1 MKIRSLR
8 MNQATPILL
17 AVAAVVA
24 GGGHIC
30 LSKAEEASTRKPT
43 VRFSEISRLA
53 GIQGPAE
60 MGGHGA
66 AVADVNGD
74 GLEDVYVTESSLGKP
89 TPNYLFIN
97 NGDGTFRDAAKP
109 AGVSGDKQR
118 DDLSHGAIF
127 VDFDHDG
134 DFDLFLGTGDPAMD
148 NRLFQN
154 DGRGRFTEVTASSGL
169 GRSPFGTRSVC
180 AGDLDG
186 DGFID
191 LYVSNA
197 LGPNFFD
204 YDGPPVDVENVYLN
218 DGKGRWR
225 REKRGLL
232 YTGFTQGALICDI
245 DNDGDLD
252 VIEAKWGHRGRRITM
267 SIFLNDGT
275 GFFQDATAA
284 LGLNPQGFTLNGID
298 VGDYDNDGYLDL
310 VMIGDALR
318 LYRNERGKGFTDVTE
333 KVGIAGRAGR
343 GFSAVFG
350 DVDNDGHFDLFVANT
365 DGVPFVLYRNDGRGS
380 FRRSEGTGLE
390 WKDDAGASSRAA
402 AFLDFNNDGAL
413 DLFIARKR
421 DSNLLFRN
429 EHRGQDWL
437 KVKLIGVHGDAGAT
451 GAKVWVYAAG
461 HLGDERHLKGYRQAI
476 NSRAYLVQHSPLLHF
491 GLGDSTEA
499 DVRVE
504 FLRGKIVEYRNVA
517 ASQVLLVD
525 GRTDQKGQGDAGGMR
540 PPPEAFFG
548 IARAYPRH
556 FQYQSKPFFFVGK
569 SAFALIDAE
578 QWKAFIDEAYSNG
591 FTVLRIWLCCP
602 SLTKKHGDDHFRR
615 NQATGDLWPFGG
627 TPAQADFAR
636 FNQDYFRRLDAIL
649 DHLESKGMVA
659 QLTLF
664 AGGDFWPGGP
674 YAWDA
679 VKQRYVQF
687 VLDRYRGR
695 PNLYYEIANEYY
707 SPEGQAF
714 VEKVG
719 DFIWKQNKVHLAT
732 ASAGDMKRFAD
743 KPWYR
748 LHHVHASRGRNW
760 WLRVFDEL
768 LTLGRGHRLPVVN
781 DEPNGSRALD
791 DKEKGYPGRDT
802 DPTHHRM
809 NLWMTAMSGS
819 HVTFHSHKGI
829 NALVGPSPGQE
840 FVRPFR
846 GFFEGT
852 RFWELEPAPEKVREG
867 NAFALASTNELA
879 AYLPTGGSVTLDLS
893 KLTGQLEARWF
904 NPLEGAW
911 GAKFTVQGGRAEKF
925 SAPDGNDWALF
936 LRNYINAKA
945 PGPPA
950 RVQQTLLPRT
960 GV

>member
-1 MKIRSLR
+1 

-17 AVAAVVA
+17 AVAAVAA
-24 GGGHIC
+24 GCGHIS
-30 LSKAEEASTRKPT
+30 LSKAEQASTRKPS
-43 VRFSEISRLA
+43 VQFSEISRLA
-53 GIQGPAE
+53 GVQGPAE
-60 MGGHGA
+60 MGGHGT

-74 GLEDVYVTESSLGKP
+74 GLEDVYVTTSSLGKP
-89 TPNYLFIN
+89 TPNFLFIN
-97 NGDGTFRDAAKP
+97 KGDGTFREAAKS

-134 DFDLFLGTGDPAMD
+134 DFDLFLGTGDPVMD

-154 DGRGRFTEVTASSGL
+154 DGQGRFTEVTASSGL
-169 GRSPFGTRSVC
+169 GRSPFGTRAVC
-180 AGDLDG
+180 AGDLNG

-197 LGPNFFD
+197 LGPNYFD
-204 YDGPPVDVENVYLN
+204 YDGPPVDVENVYLS

-252 VIEAKWGHRGRRITM
+252 VIEAKWGHRGEKITV
-267 SIFLNDGT
+267 SIMLNDGT

-284 LGLNPQGFTLNGID
+284 LGLNPQGFPLNGID

-333 KVGIAGRAGR
+333 KVGIAGRSCR

-350 DVDNDGHFDLFVANT
+350 DVDNDGYLDLFVANT

-380 FRRSEGTGLE
+380 LRRSEATGLE
-390 WKDDAGASSRAA
+390 LKDDGGASSRAA

-421 DSNLLFRN
+421 DFNLLFRN
-429 EHRGQDWL
+429 EHRRQDWL
-437 KVKLIGVHGDAGAT
+437 KVKLIGVHGDAGAIGT
-451 GAKVWVYAAG
+451 KVWIYAAG
-461 HLGDERHLKGYRQAI
+461 HLGDEGHLKGYRQAI

-491 GLGDSTEA
+491 GLGESRQA
-499 DVRVE
+499 DVRVQ
-504 FLRGKIVEYRNVA
+504 FPGGKVVKYRKVA
-517 ASQVLLVD
+517 AGHVLLVD
-525 GRTDQKGQGDAGGMR
+525 GRGDGRGRGNAQGMR
-540 PPPEAFFG
+540 SPPEAFFG
-548 IARAYPRH
+548 IASACPRH

-578 QWKAFIDEAYSNG
+578 DRRRFVDEAHRDG
-591 FTVLRIWLCCP
+591 FNVLRIWLCCP

-615 NQATGDLWPFGG
+615 NQAAGDLWPFDA
-627 TPAQADFAR
+627 TPEKPDFTR
-636 FNQDYFRRLDAIL
+636 FNEDYFRRLDAIL
-649 DHLESKGMVA
+649 QHMQSEGMVA

-664 AGGDFWPGGP
+664 TGGDFWPGGP
-674 YAWDA
+674 HAWDA
-679 VKQRYVQF
+679 VKQGYVQF
-687 VLDRYRGR
+687 VLDRYRDR

-719 DFIWKQNKVHLAT
+719 DFIWEQDKLHLVT
-732 ASAGDMKRFAD
+732 ASAGDVARFAD

-748 LHHVHASRGRNW
+748 LHQMHASRGRNW
-760 WLRVFDEL
+760 WRRVYDEL
-768 LTLGRGHRLPVVN
+768 LPLATRHRLPAVN
-781 DEPNGSRALD
+781 DEPMGSQAPD
-791 DKEKGYPGRDT
+791 DKEQGYPGRDT
-802 DPTHHRM
+802 DPVHHRM
-809 NLWMTAMSGS
+809 NFWMTAMSGS
-819 HVTFHSHKGI
+819 YVTFHSHKGI

-846 GFFEGT
+846 EFFEQT
-852 RFWELEPAPEKVREG
+852 WFWEFEPAPEKVRAG
-867 NAFALASTNELA
+867 TACVLASATELV
-879 AYLPTGGSVTLDLS
+879 AYLPEGGPVILDLRGFEGAC
-893 KLTGQLEARWF
+893 TARWF
-904 NPLEGAW
+904 NPRDG
-911 GAKFTVQGGRAEKF
+911 KFGDQSAVRGGGRQEF
-925 SAPDGNDWALF
+925 QSPDRND
-936 LRNYINAKA
+936 
-945 PGPPA
+945 
-950 RVQQTLLPRT
+950 RVVQLTKRRE
-960 GV
+960 